1 MVVISGTMNM
11 RVGLLFVL
19 LLGASW
25 ASDARQLESVRI
37 SKISGKYFN
46 RIFNFVLVVDHL
58 LLLST
63 S

>member
-1 MVVISGTMNM
+1 M

-46 RIFNFVLVVDHL
+46 RIFNLVLVVDHL
-58 LLLST
+58 LLLLT